1 MLRSNIYL
9 GLTES
14 DFFMRDL
21 ESLHGFSC
29 GPLKDGLDV
38 LTLPQLQNQLM
49 IFLYVQNRQVSHLR
63 CG

>member
-1 MLRSNIYL
+1 
-9 GLTES
+9 
-14 DFFMRDL
+14 MRDL

-49 IFLYVQNRQVSHLR
+49 IFLYVQNRQVVIYVAVEKTYDEPSGVIL
-63 CG
+63 